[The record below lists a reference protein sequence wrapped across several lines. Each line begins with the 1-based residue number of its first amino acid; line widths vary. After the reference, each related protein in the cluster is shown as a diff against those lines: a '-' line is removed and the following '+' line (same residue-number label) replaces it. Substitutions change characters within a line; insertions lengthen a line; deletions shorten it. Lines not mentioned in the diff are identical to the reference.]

1 MKTVNKMTTK
11 ISKPLPAC
19 LVLSAA
25 LLFTAGC
32 NNSKAPPPA
41 TETSAANSTQ
51 SAAPGQSPVSITPS
65 ANEPAEPAHS
75 WTTDQILTC
84 TVSQCWRL
92 ANKKEDDFFDIVQ
105 QLAAISA
112 KNRDITLPND
122 QAAGE
127 KVGQIIK
134 AKAKADHDQLL
145 FAVVDDAVRQV
156 GKPAPAK

>member
-1 MKTVNKMTTK
+1 MKTVSKMTT
-11 ISKPLPAC
+11 ISKLFPAC
-19 LVLSAA
+19 FVLTAA
-25 LLFTAGC
+25 LLVTAGC
-32 NNSKAPPPA
+32 NHSKTPPA
-41 TETSAANSTQ
+41 DNSTAATSQ
-51 SAAPGQSPVSITPS
+51 SAVPGQTPVSITPS
-65 ANEPAEPAHS
+65 ANEGAEPAHS

-84 TVSQCWRL
+84 TVSQCWHL

-112 KNRDITLPND
+112 RNRDITLPDD

-134 AKAKADHDQLL
+134 DKAKADHDQLL

-156 GKPAPAK
+156 GKPAPEK